1 MADEF
6 YEVHCTCCGE
16 ICTADTM
23 AVDLDN
29 ICKIYLEKMTVTAE
43 NSFYR
48 EAKSFFE
55 DIKVGM
61 YLSKYQIVMK
71 NLLKDNTRLCLTG
84 KNIMELMQERYGI
97 EFPAHREEAE
107 EEEIEMPLPDDLF
120 GDIFG
125 EKAADTEK
133 QPQKNNSI
141 AKE

>member
-48 EAKSFFE
+48 EAKSFLR
-55 DIKVGM
+55 ILRWGCTLVN
-61 YLSKYQIVMK
+61 IR
-71 NLLKDNTRLCLTG
+71 LL
-84 KNIMELMQERYGI
+84 
-97 EFPAHREEAE
+97 
-107 EEEIEMPLPDDLF
+107 
-120 GDIFG
+120 
-125 EKAADTEK
+125 
-133 QPQKNNSI
+133 
-141 AKE
+141 